1 MRRKQKEITMF
12 TLNITFRNLPQD
24 PFSNDSGLTRFVA
37 GVVGQLPAKAQT
49 SYSKKNHTATV
60 SFQYVYGAAAE
71 KAGLRAA
78 TIKDCEVTM
87 VRPATPSAA
96 EKRPVGRP
104 RKVDVAVIKD
114 AAKRGRGR
122 PRKDNGGLVLATVDA
137 TSTPVV
143 APATVTTGVVAIET
157 APVKRGPGRPR
168 KVLQVAPVEAAPLIV
183 KRGPGRPRKMLKI
196 TVPVAQT
203 AQNEG

>member
-1 MRRKQKEITMF
+1 MF
-12 TLNITFRNLPQD
+12 TLNVTFKNLPQD

-37 GVVGQLPAKAQT
+37 GVVGQLPAKAKT

-60 SFQYVYGAAAE
+60 SFDYVYGAAAE

-87 VRPATPSAA
+87 VRPATPSV

-122 PRKDNGGLVLATVDA
+122 PRKDNSGLVLATVDA
-137 TSTPVV
+137 PASAPVAAPVEAAPV
-143 APATVTTGVVAIET
+143 AVEA

-168 KVLQVAPVEAAPLIV
+168 KVLPVAPVEAAPLIV
-183 KRGPGRPRKMLKI
+183 KRGPGRPRKTLTL
-196 TVPVAQT
+196 TVPAQ
-203 AQNEG
+203 ASEGSQG